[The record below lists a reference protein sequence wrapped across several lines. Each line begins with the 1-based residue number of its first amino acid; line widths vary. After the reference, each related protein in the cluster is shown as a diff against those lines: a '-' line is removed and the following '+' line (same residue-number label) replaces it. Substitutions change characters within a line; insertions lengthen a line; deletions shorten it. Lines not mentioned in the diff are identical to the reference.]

1 MIIKVS
7 NQDGLSPSKTRVVPP
22 SLETGFVAG
31 SSAVG
36 LITHWSGCEVT
47 EGLQLPTCSHISI
60 YSQKR
65 KWKQFRFLSRCR
77 AYFACYLKTFSICIS
92 VCSCGRFSIPGSGKS
107 PGEGDGNP
115 LQYSCLE
122 VPKSSDRTKGLS
134 THSKELGFSGGS
146 VVKNPP
152 ANAGDVG
159 LFPGPG
165 RSLEKGNS

>member
-1 MIIKVS
+1 MGYSPGDLKESDTTEQLHFTILK
-7 NQDGLSPSKTRVVPP
+7 NGLPRWHSWKKNLPVN
-22 SLETGFVAG
+22 AG
-31 SSAVG
+31 DIRDAV
-36 LITHWSGCEVT
+36 
-47 EGLQLPTCSHISI
+47 
-60 YSQKR
+60 
-65 KWKQFRFLSRCR
+65 
-77 AYFACYLKTFSICIS
+77 
-92 VCSCGRFSIPGSGKS
+92 SIPGSGKS